1 MLENA
6 TVLSNGYGIRD
17 PQEHMIDYPTE
28 DVMGT
33 EIHDG
38 DEVIVSPDGEMVL
51 KENLVDF
58 LTECLGFE
66 KKRMGA

>member
-1 MLENA
+1 MVENA
-6 TVLSNGYGIRD
+6 MVLPSGYGIRD
-17 PQEHMIDYPTE
+17 PQEHMIDYPLE

-33 EIHDG
+33 EITDG
-38 DEVIVSPDGEMVL
+38 DEVLVSPDGEMVL

-58 LTECLGFE
+58 LTENFGFE